1 MDTINK
7 VVDDIKNVSIS
18 GEGSSEQPQQQQ
30 QQQQQPKKEKVDKK
44 AKKAAADAEAGPLEA
59 WKCAIL
65 SYLC

>member
-18 GEGSSEQPQQQQ
+18 GEGSSEQQQKQQ
-30 QQQQQPKKEKVDKK
+30 PQQPKKEKVDKK

-65 SYLC
+65 SCLC